1 MAGER
6 MFADVLQ
13 ELHDANKTGALYVSM
28 VETSEDLLRI
38 YFRNGDIYHLRY
50 GSALGKDCLDILEYY
65 NFWSATFFEGIQ
77 APAGAVS
84 DIPKTDK
91 IIASLRDLK
100 KTVKVK

>member
-13 ELHDANKTGALYVSM
+13 EMRDVKKTGALYVGM
-28 VETSEDLLRI
+28 VEMSEDLLRI

-65 NFWSATFFEGIQ
+65 TFWDATYFEGIQ
-77 APAGAVS
+77 APAGTVS
-84 DIPKTDK
+84 DIPETDK
-91 IIASLRDLK
+91 IIALVRALK
-100 KTVKVK
+100 KTVKLK